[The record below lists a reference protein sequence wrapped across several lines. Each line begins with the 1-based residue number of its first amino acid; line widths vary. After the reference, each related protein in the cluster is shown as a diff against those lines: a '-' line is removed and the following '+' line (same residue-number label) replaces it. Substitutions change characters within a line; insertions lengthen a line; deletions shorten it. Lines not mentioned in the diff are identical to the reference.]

1 MLLTC
6 AADRRY
12 VTSVDIKDYT
22 YCPTIIWIKSVLGV
36 REPPSV
42 DMVLGSSKPYR
53 AEVFERIGIPKPWA
67 FEVPLRCGSLGVSGV
82 VDLVGGSRRYEVA
95 EVKAFK
101 RRNYSHFTYQLMFH
115 AYLTSVVL
123 GPVVRAHLVLGDRV
137 KTYSITDRVLREVER
152 VVKKVR
158 EIKDSDR
165 PPTTPYAG
173 SRRCVLCWYRRY
185 CPSV

>member
-1 MLLTC
+1 MLPTY
-6 AADRRY
+6 AVGYSY
-12 VTSVDIKDYT
+12 VTSGDVKDYT
-22 YCPTIIWIKSVLGV
+22 YCPTIVWIKSALGV

-53 AEVFERIGIPKPWA
+53 SEVFERIGIPKPWA
-67 FEVPLRCGSLGVSGV
+67 FEVLLRCKHLGISGV

-101 RRNYSHFTYQLMFH
+101 RRNYSHFTSQLMFY

-137 KTYSITDRVLREVER
+137 KTYSITDRVLQEVER
-152 VVKKVR
+152 VVKRVR
-158 EIKDSDR
+158 EIKNSDR

-173 SRRCVLCWYRRY
+173 SKRCVLCWYRRY